1 LQSSRKEEE
10 EEEEEEERREEG
22 EAIGS
27 YLYIDVVN

>member
-1 LQSSRKEEE
+1 LQSSRK
-10 EEEEEEERREEG
+10 EEEEEERREEG

>member
-1 LQSSRKEEE
+1 LQSSRK